1 MSSCLFQAEIIVMFI
16 KMEEPKDFVTWLQ
29 VAKVMV
35 LAYSAT
41 GRKTMWYL
49 RETKAKLGSSV

>member
-1 MSSCLFQAEIIVMFI
+1 MFI

-35 LAYSAT
+35 LAYSVDGT
-41 GRKTMWYL
+41 TENWLYFNPVVL
-49 RETKAKLGSSV
+49 TFHDWF